1 MRVSLYIILS
11 CLFGISNLSAQD
23 VLLHNINQNITALN
37 PALLHLSDY
46 EYKVGINHREAFDLT
61 RSSGLTTSSA
71 ITPNRLSSI
80 YGQAKIPLSS
90 VDALNVELRVLDDN
104 PQGAIIARTD
114 ISSSLSY
121 TRLLSDN
128 GRSRQ
133 RLSIGT
139 SVGLDMIRLT
149 DTDFWFGSQYDRLE
163 QRVDLGIPTGEVT
176 LLDLTNRANV
186 DLSLG
191 LNWVYDVDRE
201 GSYYFGFALHHLNA
215 YNQAVF
221 RGSTVPIERRAT
233 VTAGVRRYFGPKT
246 TWANTLIYHNQ
257 GVFESLAVRS
267 TVHYELDSFG
277 DDAVGFGIMPVIQD
291 GLEGVSV
298 TSINIL
304 ANFVTQDFSL
314 DISYDLGVGQ
324 ITEFTDGRGT
334 LEFGLSYMIYKTTNK
349 STAKKWLY

>member
-1 MRVSLYIILS
+1 MRVSLYIILT
-11 CLFGISNLSAQD
+11 CLFGCSNLSAQD
-23 VLLHNINQNITALN
+23 VLLHNINQSISGLN

-46 EYKVGINHREAFDLT
+46 QYKIGINHREAFNLT
-61 RSSGLTTSSA
+61 RSRGLSTASA
-71 ITPNRLSSI
+71 ITPNRISSI
-80 YGQAKIPLSS
+80 YGQTKIPVSTFD
-90 VDALNVELRVLDDN
+90 VINVELRVLDDN

-121 TRLLSDN
+121 SRLLSDN
-128 GRSRQ
+128 GTSRQ

-139 SVGLDMIRLT
+139 SVGLDLIRLT
-149 DTDFWFGSQYDRLE
+149 DTEFWFGSQYDRLE
-163 QRVDLGIPTGEVT
+163 ERVDLGIPTGEVT
-176 LLDLTNRANV
+176 LIDLTNRANV

-191 LNWVYDVDRE
+191 LNWIYEIDRQ
-201 GSYYFGFALHHLNA
+201 GSYYFGVALHHLNA

-221 RGSTVPIERRAT
+221 RGSIVPITRRAT
-233 VTAGVRRYFGPKT
+233 ATAGLRRYFGPKT

-291 GLEGVSV
+291 GLEGISL

-304 ANFVTQDFSL
+304 ASFVTQDFSL
-314 DISYDLGVGQ
+314 DISYDLGIGQ

-334 LEFGLSYMIYKTTNK
+334 LEFGLSYMINKTNNK